1 MDTLN
6 ITTSFLIEVVPSNI
20 SILTTT
26 GPQFARQL
34 MRFNNQTV
42 VSKVPEE
49 MLHLIDL
56 YW

>member
-6 ITTSFLIEVVPSNI
+6 ITTSFFIEVMPSNI
-20 SILTTT
+20 STLTTT

>member
-1 MDTLN
+1 MDTFN
-6 ITTSFLIEVVPSNI
+6 TTSFFIGVMPPNI
-20 SILTTT
+20 STLATTT
-26 GPQFARQL
+26 GPQFASQI

-49 MLHLIDL
+49 VLHLIDP